1 MIRASSKPPGEVE
14 QLDRLLDQCLED
26 TFPASDPISSFAS
39 RATPRGFG
47 GQPGCWCECWYRRYA
62 SRLSYWR

>member
-26 TFPASDPISSFAS
+26 TFPASDPISSLRVARYAPGDSEAS
-39 RATPRGFG
+39 RDVGANVGTADTP
-47 GQPGCWCECWYRRYA
+47 A
-62 SRLSYWR
+62 D